1 MNSPACLLHPA
12 LTLRKV
18 SLQILARLIEDI
30 CHLDS
35 HSQHIIPCWSKQI
48 TVLQETLCTLVTHQ
62 VCNAKA
68 DHKPNFQESLLSVF
82 PVTAGKSS
90 QAPCS
95 RVLCSEQPHDICAAQ
110 ISLDSKTLDV
120 CPLPS
125 HSPSHWGLRN
135 AAPK

>member
-1 MNSPACLLHPA
+1 MSSPACLLHPA
-12 LTLRKV
+12 LTLREV
-18 SLQILARLIEDI
+18 SLQVLSRLIEDI

-68 DHKPNFQESLLSVF
+68 AHKPNFQIFCVSLATVRL
-82 PVTAGKSS
+82 PA
-90 QAPCS
+90 A
-95 RVLCSEQPHDICAAQ
+95 VLCSEQPHDICTAQ
-110 ISLDSKTLDV
+110 FSLDSKTLDT